1 LAKKALQRLLLAD
14 IGNSGID
21 CAVVV
26 NEKIT
31 TFFNASLNV
40 RFAELVEKA
49 GETPEKLV
57 LASVNPPVSERLL
70 RDAAKSGIEVMVA
83 GKDFAIPIKCG
94 LNRPNE
100 VGADRL
106 LVALAAHRRFGAS
119 LVVDCGTATTFDLVS
134 AEGVYLGGAITVGL
148 GIAADALAKRCA
160 LLPPSI
166 SPKPNPPL
174 IGKTTEEALSSGLL
188 QGFAAM
194 IDGMVQRFRQTVDFE
209 FCPVMTGGSSALL
222 FPLCKNIADFIPHL
236 VLEGLFFAFRG

>member
-1 LAKKALQRLLLAD
+1 MAKKAHQRLLLAD

-26 NEKIT
+26 NDKIT
-31 TFFNASLNV
+31 AFFSASLNT

-49 GETPEKLV
+49 GEAPEKFV

-70 RDAAKSGIEVMVA
+70 RDAAGSGIEVMVA

-94 LNRPNE
+94 LKRLDE

-148 GIAADALAKRCA
+148 GIAAEALAKRCA
-160 LLPPSI
+160 LLPSSI
-166 SPKPNPPL
+166 SPKPSPPL
-174 IGKTTEEALSSGLL
+174 IGKTTEEALSAGLL

-194 IDGMVQRFRQTVDFE
+194 IDGMVERYRQTVDFD